1 MAYTDDGGKQKL
13 ALQERFEREDT
24 LARADALRA
33 LVSQPYGRKYLW
45 WLLQIG
51 KVGMQPMTSAD
62 PALTAFNCGAL
73 NVGQQILAHLTE
85 IAPEGYL
92 QMMKE
97 NSDER
102 SRRNT
107 ELAAADA
114 PSANSGD
121 ERSSSDSSDSA

>member
-1 MAYTDDGGKQKL
+1 MAYTEQDEKRQLK
-13 ALQERFEREDT
+13 LQERFQNEDE

-33 LVSQPYGRKYLW
+33 LVGTAYGRKYLW

-62 PALTAFNCGAL
+62 PTLTAFNCGAL

-85 IAPEGYL
+85 ISPDGYL

-97 NSDER
+97 NADER

-107 ELAAADA
+107 ELNASDTSGAD
-114 PSANSGD
+114 SGD
-121 ERSSSDSSDSA
+121 EPAGDNAAS